1 MIKRTFMCL
10 IRNINSFF
18 HSFYNKIN
26 TFARFIQISCVFP
39 NINETS
45 DENETETEDSNDE
58 SYSDNNI
65 NIKNYDD
72 EFSTNYVKV
81 DDVLESP
88 VKQYEQLEQLEHKHQ
103 GCFIPI
109 KTNDNQENLLNEST
123 LSQSRHPT
131 WMVIDDDE

>member
-1 MIKRTFMCL
+1 
-10 IRNINSFF
+10 
-18 HSFYNKIN
+18 
-26 TFARFIQISCVFP
+26 VFP

-88 VKQYEQLEQLEHKHQ
+88 VKQYEQLEQLEHKQH
-103 GCFIPI
+103 GC
-109 KTNDNQENLLNEST
+109 
-123 LSQSRHPT
+123 
-131 WMVIDDDE
+131 